1 MDVSSLLALH
11 SSLFNKQATEQRRDF
26 WPFWHLW
33 LNPASVQ
40 HRKRVAVDS
49 NHLYAYPLRIFMDV
63 NGGSYQDHLT
73 QSPWPCPCP
82 SL

>member
-1 MDVSSLLALH
+1 LAG
-11 SSLFNKQATEQRRDF
+11 LFGISGQIQSGIQD
-26 WPFWHLW
+26 
-33 LNPASVQ
+33 
-40 HRKRVAVDS
+40 RKRVAVDL